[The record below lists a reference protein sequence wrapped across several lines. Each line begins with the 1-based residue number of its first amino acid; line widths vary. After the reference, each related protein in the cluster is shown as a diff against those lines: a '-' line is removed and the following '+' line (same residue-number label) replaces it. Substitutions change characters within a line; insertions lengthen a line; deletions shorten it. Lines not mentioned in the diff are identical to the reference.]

1 MNTALSPV
9 VFKLKG
15 NSYMLEYDYS
25 VILLGIAKQASTLE
39 AKHVS
44 AQRMG
49 HIRSLGICPFE
60 GGRGGDVV
68 ISLQ

>member
-25 VILLGIAKQASTLE
+25 VILLGIAKQARHPRGE
-39 AKHVS
+39 ACERAEDGAYKVS
-44 AQRMG
+44 
-49 HIRSLGICPFE
+49 
-60 GGRGGDVV
+60 GDLPV
-68 ISLQ
+68 